1 MSFQISVSPQQIEQL
16 DLTPAIALLQP
27 WQTSDWVNH
36 LQSVQFDL
44 EYPQPA
50 DTEEPLELS
59 EIAEVRLWFIRLD
72 TVYPWLPYCLDWRSG
87 DLVRYTAMLVPH
99 QFSEREGIQFNP
111 QALDLFI
118 MQKVFVIHQALAKL
132 GLERNQT
139 LKQMAEMFGY
149 ELSDQLFDLLK

>member
-1 MSFQISVSPQQIEQL
+1 MVQIAVTPQQIDQL
-16 DLTPAIALLQP
+16 DLTPAIAQFQP
-27 WQTSDWVNH
+27 WDASDWVNH
-36 LQSVQFDL
+36 LQTVQFEI

-50 DTEEPLELS
+50 DAEESLELS
-59 EIAEVRLWFIRLD
+59 EIAQVRLWFMRLD

-87 DLVRYTAMLVPH
+87 ELVRYAAMLVPH
-99 QFSEREGIQFNP
+99 QFSDREGIQFNP

-118 MQKVFVIHQALAKL
+118 MQRVFMIHQVLANL

-149 ELSDQLFDLLK
+149 ELSDQLFDLLN